1 MEIEDAGGVPLSF
14 DSNGLGWNKSAP
26 QEPLF
31 EADTLKP
38 RHDVPLPDL
47 KKEPAM
53 LTFPRRAARWTAAAL
68 AILLS
73 APSAF
78 AAPVKREAPGADSP
92 QAVIARLEKAA
103 QAKDLP
109 GMAACLAPEDRTEIT
124 KGMLLA
130 ATMMVAFAQM
140 GPGMADQMAEGM
152 STLGDDS
159 ENPKTAQEKAKEKAE
174 RDKQTQEAQKKVKE
188 METQYRAILKKNGLP
203 DFFSEDGQKKAD
215 PDKADALLQKVD
227 QIALLDDLMGFL
239 EKMDTGENQEPEKPF
254 ELPGKVTDYKIQ
266 GDRATAKAG
275 KETVDF
281 VKVGGRWFMKAP
293 EKKGEPA
300 GTTGGR

>member
-1 MEIEDAGGVPLSF
+1 
-14 DSNGLGWNKSAP
+14 
-26 QEPLF
+26 
-31 EADTLKP
+31 
-38 RHDVPLPDL
+38 
-47 KKEPAM
+47 M
-53 LTFPRRAARWTAAAL
+53 LTSPRRTGRWTVAAL
-68 AILLS
+68 VLLLS

-78 AAPVKREAPGADSP
+78 AAQARREPPGADTP
-92 QAVIARLEKAA
+92 QAVIARLEKAG

-130 ATMMVAFAQM
+130 STMMVAFAQM

-152 STLGDDS
+152 SGLGDDS
-159 ENPKTAQEKAKEKAE
+159 EHPKNVQDKAKEKAE

-188 METQYRAILKKNGLP
+188 LETQYRAILKKHGLP
-203 DFFSEDGQKKAD
+203 DFFSEDGQKKAG
-215 PDKADALLQKVD
+215 PDEADALLQKVD

-239 EKMDTGENQEPEKPF
+239 DKMDTKETKEVEKPF
-254 ELPGKVTDYKIQ
+254 EMPGKVTDYKIQ

-281 VKVGGRWFMKAP
+281 VKVDGRWFMKAP
-293 EKKGEPA
+293 EKKPEA
-300 GTTGGR
+300 EGTTGGR